1 MQALVFD
8 LDDTLYTLNRHR
20 DYHLRRAWAPWL
32 TTLSSQTQELV
43 IAAAVSQRIFFRDM
57 ADFLRG
63 YGVSDDV
70 NQQMCQRSRESWFA
84 DLSFDSGVEPLLDR
98 LARRY
103 RLALITNGPSWTQRA
118 KIEQLQLSRWFEYM
132 VVSEEFGVEKPDPR
146 IFAHVLT
153 HMGVTATEAVMVGDN
168 PDADIRG
175 AHAVGMRAIWITHAH
190 LPYPDDLQ
198 PAWHQVS
205 HVTQISRLLEVE

>member
-57 ADFLRG
+57 AAFLQE
-63 YGVSDDV
+63 YGIADDV
-70 NQQMCQRSRESWFA
+70 NQQLCQRSRDSWFA
-84 DLSFDSGVEPLLDR
+84 DLTFDVGVEALLDR
-98 LARRY
+98 LKLRY

-153 HMGVTATEAVMVGDN
+153 HMGVDATESVMVGDN

-190 LPYPDDLQ
+190 LSYPNDLQ